1 MDAGIIMNMGK
12 VGRAIIMIT
21 KMSVGAAM
29 GMRMSAVITII
40 ISTEKNVDAVRSMK
54 MSAVITTIM
63 STEKNVGAA
72 MSTITSTEKNV
83 GAAMSTI
90 TSTKKNVGVVMN
102 TITSTEKNVG
112 AVRSMK
118 MSAAITTIMDM
129 GKNVVTPVIIP
140 MKMMGIAADTDT
152 MVITTTM
159 RTRFS
164 QAGGKRLPI
173 NTQTR
178 SLTSC

>member
-1 MDAGIIMNMGK
+1 MGIIMNMGK
-12 VGRAIIMIT
+12 VGRAIIMST

-29 GMRMSAVITII
+29 GMGMRMSAVITIMI
-40 ISTEKNVDAVRSMK
+40 TEKNVDAVRSMR

-63 STEKNVGAA
+63 
-72 MSTITSTEKNV
+72 ITEKNV

-112 AVRSMK
+112 AVRNMK
-118 MSAAITTIMDM
+118 MSAVITTIMDM
-129 GKNVVTPVIIP
+129 GKNVVTPIIMP
-140 MKMMGIAADTDT
+140 MKRKGIAADTDT
-152 MVITTTM
+152 MAITTTM
-159 RTRFS
+159 RTRYS